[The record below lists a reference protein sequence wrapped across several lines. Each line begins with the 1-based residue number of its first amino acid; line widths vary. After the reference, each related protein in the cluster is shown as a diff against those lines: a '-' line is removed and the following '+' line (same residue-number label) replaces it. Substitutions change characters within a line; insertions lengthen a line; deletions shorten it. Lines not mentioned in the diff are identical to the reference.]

1 MAASEMRQICFAAGQ
16 PFACGVVARDQLKR
30 IIGGRE
36 LACTVLD
43 ADRYGRNPKPGEIY
57 TLPQ

>member
-1 MAASEMRQICFAAGQ
+1 MRQICFAAGQ